1 MMQIFI
7 NPYQTLHTQSKPFDF
22 NEGIKHYPDLER
34 FQNDMVNLMKNANG
48 LGLAANQ
55 VGITR
60 RFFAIGHES
69 FDIIQKP
76 VIMWNPSIVRESKEK
91 TLDIEGCLSFPGMFV
106 KVLRPKKVT
115 VRWQNLKGETLM
127 QHLDGYEAKCF
138 QHELDHL
145 DGVTF
150 DQRVSKL
157 KWDMAKKKAEK
168 NDRIN

>member
-1 MMQIFI
+1 MQIFI
-7 NPYQTLHTQSKPFDF
+7 NPYQTLHTESKPFDF

-115 VRWQNLKGETLM
+115 VRWQNLKGEILM
-127 QHLDGYEAKCF
+127 QHLEGYEAKCF
-138 QHELDHL
+138 QHELDHI
-145 DGVTF
+145 DGITF
-150 DQRVSKL
+150 DRRVSKL